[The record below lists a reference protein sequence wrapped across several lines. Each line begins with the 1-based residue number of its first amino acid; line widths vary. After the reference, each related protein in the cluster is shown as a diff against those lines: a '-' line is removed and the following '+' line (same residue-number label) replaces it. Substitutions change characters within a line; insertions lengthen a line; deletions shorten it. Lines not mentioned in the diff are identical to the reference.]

1 MHPMATV
8 LPTALPPGREVEP
21 EPEVPLLQVRPTRR
35 PYPLPEFV
43 DASPALRSDLAPPGL
58 GVALTLALRLHDGA
72 GQAIQRAAV
81 YIWHYDPCCW
91 LLDAGDDELR
101 AVAMMRGMQLSDA
114 DGHVC
119 FHTVYPGR
127 YRDNTVPVVLQVY
140 FNDGRHVI
148 ARADAWIFPGR
159 WYLAGA
165 RWPLP
170 ALELAHAVY
179 FSYYLLLFVPA
190 LVVERRRQL
199 ERREV
204 DRYLHALTATLLAHY
219 ALNFLL
225 PVAGPLADRARD
237 MPEGALFLPLMD
249 AIYFAFDRGGL
260 AFPSTHVAASVVAG
274 WFAGRSFFPRAG
286 AAFAVWVTAISA
298 STVIC
303 GYHYPIDALAGL
315 ATGGACLAAVLQRE
329 RPTAAG
335 SG

>member
-1 MHPMATV
+1 MN
-8 LPTALPPGREVEP
+8 PTDR
-21 EPEVPLLQVRPTRR
+21 LLVT
-35 PYPLPEFV
+35 YT
-43 DASPALRSDLAPPGL
+43 L
-58 GVALTLALRLHDGA
+58 GVAALVGIAGVGGGGGGGGTSHLPLAALHLALAAFAVVLGRLDRGASRPGWRWLHRWLPVLALPWLYDAAGRLRHILVAHD
-72 GQAIQRAAV
+72 
-81 YIWHYDPCCW
+81 
-91 LLDAGDDELR
+91 LDAW
-101 AVAMMRGMQLSDA
+101 
-114 DGHVC
+114 
-119 FHTVYPGR
+119 
-127 YRDNTVPVVLQVY
+127 
-140 FNDGRHVI
+140 I

-237 MPEGALFLPLMD
+237 MPAGALFLPLMD

>member
-1 MHPMATV
+1 LNATD
-8 LPTALPPGREVEP
+8 R
-21 EPEVPLLQVRPTRR
+21 LLVGYT
-35 PYPLPEFV
+35 
-43 DASPALRSDLAPPGL
+43 L
-58 GVALTLALRLHDGA
+58 GVAALVVIAGRGEPANLRLAVLHVALATLAATLAGLDSSTAGA
-72 GQAIQRAAV
+72 GRTAWRWLHRWLPVLALPWLYDAAGRLRHILV
-81 YIWHYDPCCW
+81 AHD
-91 LLDAGDDELR
+91 LDGW
-101 AVAMMRGMQLSDA
+101 
-114 DGHVC
+114 
-119 FHTVYPGR
+119 
-127 YRDNTVPVVLQVY
+127 
-140 FNDGRHVI
+140 I

-179 FSYYLLLFVPA
+179 FSYYLLLLVPA
-190 LVVERRRQL
+190 LV
-199 ERREV
+199 V

-237 MPEGALFLPLMD
+237 MPEGALFLPVMD

-315 ATGGACLAAVLQRE
+315 ATGSACLAAVLQLE
-329 RPTAAG
+329 RPAAAG